1 MRLISKLT
9 SLFAP
14 QRAIGMKPFIWI
26 AFTAMIVDQI
36 TKLLVVAYFH
46 PDVQW
51 MNGYGPVVVSAR
63 APIVLIPDC
72 FQFWFRINTGAAFSS
87 LPGKTS
93 FLTLISIV
101 ISIGVALWAWYL
113 KPGEQ
118 GLRLSLGLILGGAVG
133 NLIDRLRL
141 GYVID
146 FIDAHWR
153 DGYHYPTFNVADS
166 AICVGIFLLFVASF
180 TATQPA
186 EPHATPTAAGKRSE
200 VS

>member
-1 MRLISKLT
+1 MRIFAKLT

-14 QRAIGMKPFIWI
+14 QRALGMKVFIWI
-26 AFTAMIVDQI
+26 ALGAMIADQL

-51 MNGYGPVVVSAR
+51 FKDGPAVVSAR

-72 FQFWFRINTGAAFSS
+72 FQFWYRINTGAAFSS
-87 LPGKTS
+87 LTGKTS

-101 ISIGVALWAWYL
+101 ISIGVALWAWFL

-153 DGYHYPTFNVADS
+153 DVYHYPTFNVADS

-186 EPHATPTAAGKRSE
+186 EPQATPKAAGKRSE

>member
-1 MRLISKLT
+1 MRIYSKLT

-26 AFTAMIVDQI
+26 AVITMILDQI
-36 TKLLVVAYFH
+36 TKLMMVAYFH
-46 PDVQW
+46 PDIAW
-51 MNGYGPVVVSAR
+51 LNGGPVVVAAR
-63 APIVLIPDC
+63 DPIVLIPNC
-72 FQFWFRINTGAAFSS
+72 LQFWFRINTGAAFSS
-87 LPGKTS
+87 LTGKTN

-101 ISIGVALWAWYL
+101 ISIGVALWACFL

-133 NLIDRLRL
+133 NLIDRLWH

-153 DGYHYPTFNVADS
+153 DVYHYPTFNVADS

-186 EPHATPTAAGKRSE
+186 EPKAPPRVAGKRSE